1 MTSDSLQDRVG
12 ERLGAVARLWRV
24 QMNKR
29 LQARGLSVA
38 QWMVLRAL
46 TAKGDGTVQRDLAEA
61 IGVEGSTLVGLL
73 DRLSRAGL
81 IERREAVHDRRYKSV
96 HLSQAALARIPE
108 FDEIHRK
115 LRHELFQDIPEQ
127 DLATCL
133 GVFERILARAE
144 MLDRR
149 STEGRRAAGGER

>member
-1 MTSDSLQDRVG
+1 MISRSTTMSDSLQNRVG

-46 TAKGDGTVQRDLAEA
+46 AAKGDGTVQRDLAEA

-96 HLSQAALARIPE
+96 HLSEAALARIPE
-108 FDEIHRK
+108 FDEIHRN
-115 LRHELFQDIPEQ
+115 LRQELFQDIPEQ
-127 DLATCL
+127 D
-133 GVFERILARAE
+133 
-144 MLDRR
+144 
-149 STEGRRAAGGER
+149 

>member
-1 MTSDSLQDRVG
+1 MSDSLQNRVG

-46 TAKGDGTVQRDLAEA
+46 AAKGDGTVQRDLAEA

-96 HLSQAALARIPE
+96 HLSEAALARIPE
-108 FDEIHRK
+108 FDEIHRN
-115 LRHELFQDIPEQ
+115 LRQELFQDIPEQ

-133 GVFERILARAE
+133 GVFEHILARAE
-144 MLDRR
+144 TLDQR
-149 STEGRRAAGGER
+149 STEGRRAATAGQ